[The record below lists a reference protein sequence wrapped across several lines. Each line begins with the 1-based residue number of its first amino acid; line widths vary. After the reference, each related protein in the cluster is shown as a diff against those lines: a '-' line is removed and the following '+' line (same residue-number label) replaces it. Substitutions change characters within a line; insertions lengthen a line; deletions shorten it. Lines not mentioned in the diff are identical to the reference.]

1 MPRAWPWLLLSCAA
15 CSSDDD
21 TVKETYAYSDDTG
34 RTCQATLEK
43 TSPGS
48 PSINQ
53 SVTCDGGGKECSAES
68 EPCFVLSVDSDTEA
82 IRNCPAC
89 CKGNSSSFVGSQCS
103 IVVCETAADCVYAK
117 ADCVSGLCSCPGGYC
132 E

>member
-1 MPRAWPWLLLSCAA
+1 MPRAWAWLLLSCVA

-21 TVKETYAYSDDTG
+21 TFKETFAYSDNTG

-53 SVTCDGGGKECSAES
+53 SVTCDGIGRQCKESA
-68 EPCFVLSVDSDTEA
+68 PCFVLGVDTDTDA

-89 CKGNSSSFVGSQCS
+89 CKGNSSSFFGAECS

-117 ADCVSGLCSCPGGYC
+117 AECVDGLCSCPEGAC